1 MKFCVHDNLVM
12 IFIFISGFSNP
23 RMRTKQCGNNEKIM
37 ISDEKGESEFKE
49 LVVIGT
55 NSYLF
60 MFTLKTLL

>member
-1 MKFCVHDNLVM
+1 
-12 IFIFISGFSNP
+12 
-23 RMRTKQCGNNEKIM
+23 MRTKLCTAKQQCGNNEKIM

-60 MFTLKTLL
+60 MFSLKTLL